1 MEGQGSQAEGEVI
14 LYAISADDEASVARA
29 RAWLRYHGITTD
41 DARLVRR
48 DGMVLVEDRGETW
61 RRIKAGPDGH

>member
-1 MEGQGSQAEGEVI
+1 MI
-14 LYAISADDEASVARA
+14 LYAISADDEAAVAGA
-29 RAWLRYHGITTD
+29 RAWLRDHGITPE

-48 DGMVLVEDRGETW
+48 DGMVLVVDKGETW

>member
-1 MEGQGSQAEGEVI
+1 MI
-14 LYAISADDEASVARA
+14 LYAISADDDAAVTDARQWV
-29 RAWLRYHGITTD
+29 RQHGITPD

-48 DGMVLVEDRGETW
+48 DGMVMVVDKGETW